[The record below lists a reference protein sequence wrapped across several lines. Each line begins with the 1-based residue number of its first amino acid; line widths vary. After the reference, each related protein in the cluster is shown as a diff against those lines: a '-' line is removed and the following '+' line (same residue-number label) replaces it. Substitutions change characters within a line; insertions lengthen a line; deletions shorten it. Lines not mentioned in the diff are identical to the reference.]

1 MKKLIVII
9 SLLISLCS
17 CDILGHREIWD
28 KLQEHED
35 RIQKLE
41 EMCSRLNENITG
53 LQAVL
58 TALEENDYVTD
69 VVKIMEEGVEI
80 GYAITFAKGGTVTI
94 YHGSDGT
101 DGSAPKI
108 GIRKASDG
116 EYYWTSDGEWLTAED
131 GGKIP
136 AAVPETDGKY
146 ITPQF
151 RIAEGVW
158 YISYDGGS
166 TWREFS
172 KVSDDEEP
180 FFSAVIYEN
189 NVLTLV
195 LSDST
200 EVKIPVGIESRV
212 VDLFI
217 FMGQS
222 NMSGRGDASK
232 APSVP
237 EGWGYEYKAISNPSG
252 LVHMKE
258 PFGLNEENA
267 ASGVIES
274 GVARTGSSVSAL
286 TIAYYDHTKIPVIGV
301 SCSKG
306 GTSTTF
312 WKPGG
317 KPLKDAVNRHLAAEQ
332 WLTDNGYIIRNN
344 YMFWLQGE
352 SDRTMAASTYKSN
365 LTAIVKEM
373 ISKTGV
379 THCMLLRVGLPDDK
393 SGSTSDIIKV
403 QTDLCRTYDEFVMAS
418 TLASSFVDESLMKDN
433 WHYLQEGYNML
444 GTDAGK
450 NVAFYA
456 NTGIE
461 PCMYDSYYH
470 DLYYPTSKFKSIFDG
485 DKEEETA
492 VWHLVKTNEAG
503 VDGSAPSTILKTD
516 NKSYGLT
523 WGSEEDHKAI
533 RNKPINAIRLI
544 TGSSSGTVR
553 IGVAEEIGGTEISGI
568 QSATF
573 SKAANEAMAVV
584 KFNTTF
590 TLTGNQILVIEPSDR
605 DIDITKTPRDYTFKY
620 AYGENWEGKGGFYTR
635 IPIDR
640 NDGTQPWRYSTGA
653 CLTVDVGYIE

>member
-1 MKKLIVII
+1 
-9 SLLISLCS
+9 
-17 CDILGHREIWD
+17 
-28 KLQEHED
+28 
-35 RIQKLE
+35 
-41 EMCSRLNENITG
+41 
-53 LQAVL
+53 
-58 TALEENDYVTD
+58 
-69 VVKIMEEGVEI
+69 
-80 GYAITFAKGGTVTI
+80 
-94 YHGSDGT
+94 
-101 DGSAPKI
+101 
-108 GIRKASDG
+108 
-116 EYYWTSDGEWLTAED
+116 
-131 GGKIP
+131 
-136 AAVPETDGKY
+136 
-146 ITPQF
+146 
-151 RIAEGVW
+151 
-158 YISYDGGS
+158 
-166 TWREFS
+166 
-172 KVSDDEEP
+172 
-180 FFSAVIYEN
+180 
-189 NVLTLV
+189 
-195 LSDST
+195 
-200 EVKIPVGIESRV
+200 
-212 VDLFI
+212 
-217 FMGQS
+217 
-222 NMSGRGDASK
+222 
-232 APSVP
+232 
-237 EGWGYEYKAISNPSG
+237 
-252 LVHMKE
+252 
-258 PFGLNEENA
+258 
-267 ASGVIES
+267 VIES

-379 THCMLLRVGLPDDK
+379 THCMMLRVGLPDDK
-393 SGSTSDIIKV
+393 SGSTSDIIKA

-418 TLASSFVDESLMKDN
+418 TLASSFVDEGLMKDN
-433 WHYLQEGYNML
+433 WHYLQEGYNIL

-461 PCMYDSYYH
+461 PCMYDPYYQG
-470 DLYYPTSKFKSIFDG
+470 LYYPTSKFKSIFDG

-492 VWHLVKTNEAG
+492 VWHLVKTDEAG